1 MNDWI
6 DLPIISAI
14 DYFQGILR
22 YFLNFARTYGSFFGL
37 IGLVWTGIRLVNS
50 RIDLRSAWWDS
61 LSKWFIFLLLI
72 NFYAAGTSLVSSI
85 SNSVGLNAGN
95 GKSTIIKNF
104 TSLKTRIEAEIKV
117 YDKWVN
123 GLTDLVNAE
132 LGIELDYLDPSAYE
146 LDDMSEDAVTYFM
159 NMQNQVDNH
168 KFSSK
173 QQRKEFQ
180 RKIDAYFDTMPDQD
194 NSIWGSQTLEA
205 LNSILIVTSADG
217 SSKQNFTGAYV
228 TDKPELNIWLKN
240 SEGKATNYL
249 SSSAIFRIGVLT
261 SQIIWE
267 KAFMDVTE
275 KVNSDGEIEYKIK
288 KNNKFSPKKIGTYI
302 MTGICCLCIIF
313 AVAFALIQYV
323 MCILEFTIVQGIG
336 AAFIPF
342 YLFDGTKDIPKK
354 LLPVFT
360 GFAIK
365 ILVMVICL
373 MFVINMYLNF
383 AAEQISPT
391 SGSMGFPAFAEC
403 IFICLLSFVLTSNAP
418 KIAMTLLTGQ
428 PQLSMGE
435 LVQAA
440 ATFGAGAMATK
451 NLASTVASPAMAQAK
466 RKAHEWGE
474 QRGAA
479 SSARLKQENAMKTQ
493 FAAEHGI
500 DTSTRSGRKN
510 LENKWDIY
518 RNSSDRKDEID
529 TKLNKVGSAAK
540 EDVKLR
546 QQAEYQKNGG
556 IVGETGRMLA
566 HYGGA
571 LANPK
576 QTLMQGLQYHSPI
589 SNIDVD
595 RIGAEHQLIGDEA
608 KIQGRGPNKEPVKN
622 DVKQDEIKG
631 IGGERQVE

>member
-1 MNDWI
+1 MDWI
-6 DLPIISAI
+6 DLPVISAI
-14 DYFQGILR
+14 DYFQGILT
-22 YFLNFARTYGSFFGL
+22 YFLSFAHKYGWFFGL

-61 LSKWFIFLLLI
+61 LSKWFVFLLLI
-72 NFYAAGTSLVSSI
+72 NFYVVGTNFI
-85 SNSVGLNAGN
+85 SYVTNSVGLSASN

-104 TSLKTRIEAEIKV
+104 ASLKSRIEAEIKI
-117 YDKWVN
+117 YDNWCK
-123 GLTDLVNAE
+123 GLVDLVNT
-132 LGIELDYLDPSAYE
+132 ELDVE
-146 LDDMSEDAVTYFM
+146 LEYIESITNEEDTTNFMTDVTLFTSNY
-159 NMQNQVDNH
+159 

-173 QQRKEFQ
+173 EQKKQFYQKLESYY
-180 RKIDAYFDTMPDQD
+180 DSLPDID

-205 LNSILIVTSADG
+205 LNSVLIVSSADEN
-217 SSKQNFTGAYV
+217 SKSDLTGVYV

-240 SEGKATNYL
+240 SDEELTNYL
-249 SSSAIFRIGVLT
+249 SSSAIFRIGILT

-267 KAFMDVTE
+267 KSLMEITE
-275 KVNSDGEIEYKIK
+275 KENKDGTVEYSVKS
-288 KNNKFSPKKIGTYI
+288 NTKFSIKKIGTYV
-302 MTGICCLCIIF
+302 MAGICCLCIIF

-336 AAFIPF
+336 AVFIPF

-373 MFVINMYLNF
+373 IFVINMYLNF

-451 NLASTVASPAMAQAK
+451 NLASTVASPAMALAK

-493 FAAEHGI
+493 FATEKGI
-500 DTSTRSGRKN
+500 DTTTRAGRKQLSSQWDEYKNSESGSQVRADLNTVGN
-510 LENKWDIY
+510 L
-518 RNSSDRKDEID
+518 
-529 TKLNKVGSAAK
+529 AK

-556 IVGETGRMLA
+556 VIGATGRMLA

-576 QTLMQGLQYHSPI
+576 QTLLQGLQYHTPM

-595 RIGAEHQLIGDEA
+595 RIGAEHQLNKTYDFSDVDS
-608 KIQGRGPNKEPVKN
+608 NKEPVKN

>member
-22 YFLNFARTYGSFFGL
+22 YFLNLACTYGSFFGL

-72 NFYAAGTSLVSSI
+72 NFYAAGTSLISSV
-85 SNSVGLNAGN
+85 SNSVGLSAGN

-117 YDKWVN
+117 YDKWII

-146 LDDMSEDAVTYFM
+146 LDDMSEDAVMYFM
-159 NMQNQVDNH
+159 NMQNQIDNY

-173 QQRKEFQ
+173 QQRKDFQ
-180 RKIDAYFDTMPDQD
+180 KKLDAYFEAMPDKD

-217 SSKQNFTGAYV
+217 SSKQNLTGAYV
-228 TDKPELNIWLKN
+228 TDKPELNIWLKD

-267 KAFMDVTE
+267 KAFMDVSE
-275 KVNSDGEIEYKIK
+275 KVNSDGEIEYKVK
-288 KNNKFSPKKIGTYI
+288 KNNKFSLKKIGTYI
-302 MTGICCLCIIF
+302 MAGICCICIIF
-313 AVAFALIQYV
+313 SVAFALIQYV

-451 NLASTVASPAMAQAK
+451 NLASTVASPAMAQAR

-474 QRGAA
+474 QQGAA
-479 SSARLKQENAMKTQ
+479 SSAKLKRENEMKTD
-493 FAAEHGI
+493 FAQQRGI
-500 DTSTRSGRKN
+500 DTTTRAGRKELN
-510 LENKWDIY
+510 NQWKDHKKSEAGLQVK
-518 RNSSDRKDEID
+518 SDLK
-529 TKLNKVGSAAK
+529 NVGNEAK

-546 QQAEYQKNGG
+546 QQAEHKKNGG

-571 LANPK
+571 LVNPK
-576 QTLMQGLQYHSPI
+576 QTLMQGRQYHTPM
-589 SNIDVD
+589 SNIDID
-595 RIGAEHQLIGDEA
+595 RIGAEHQSHEKLDFSDNIA
-608 KIQGRGPNKEPVKN
+608 NKESSKN

>member
-14 DYFQGILR
+14 DYFQNILG
-22 YFLNFARTYGSFFGL
+22 YFINFARTYGSFFGL

-61 LSKWFIFLLLI
+61 LSKWFVFLLLI
-72 NFYAAGTSLVSSI
+72 NFYAAGTSFISKI
-85 SNSVGLNAGN
+85 SNEIGLHAGK
-95 GKSTIIKNF
+95 GKTTIVNSL
-104 TSLKTRIEAEIKV
+104 TSLKNRIEAETKL
-117 YDKWVN
+117 YDRWVN
-123 GLTDLVNAE
+123 GLTDLIKEE
-132 LGIELDYLDPSAYE
+132 LGISLPYWDETGEDIESYE
-146 LDDMSEDAVTYFM
+146 KDLLEV
-159 NMQNQVDNH
+159 VDLV
-168 KFSSK
+168 KFSSNK
-173 QQRKEFQ
+173 QKKDFDALI
-180 RKIDAYFDTMPDQD
+180 KAYKDTKPDIDG
-194 NSIWGSQTLEA
+194 SIWGQQTLEA
-205 LNSILIVTSADG
+205 LNSVLMVTSADG
-217 SSKQNFTGAYV
+217 SVKTDLTGVYI
-228 TDKPELNIWLKN
+228 TENPELNIWLKD
-240 SEGKATNYL
+240 SEGKATNYF
-249 SSSAIFRIGVLT
+249 SSSAIARIGVLT
-261 SQIIWE
+261 AQIIWE
-267 KAFMDVTE
+267 KTSMDVTQQLD
-275 KVNSDGEIEYKIK
+275 SDGNIEYRIK
-288 KNNKFSPKKIGTYI
+288 KGKFQIKRLPEYI
-302 MTGICCLCIIF
+302 MAGISCACIIF
-313 AVAFALIQYV
+313 SVIFFLLQYV

-373 MFVINMYLNF
+373 MFVINMYLSF

-391 SGSMGFPAFAEC
+391 SGSMGFPAFTEC
-403 IFICLLSFVLTSNAP
+403 LFICMLSFVLTSNAP

-435 LVQAA
+435 FVQAA
-440 ATFGAGAMATK
+440 AAFGAGAMATK
-451 NLASTVASPAMAQAK
+451 NLASTVASPAMALAK

-479 SSARLKQENAMKTQ
+479 SSARVKQENSMKTQ
-493 FAAEHGI
+493 FAEQRGI
-500 DTSTRSGRKN
+500 DTTTRSGRKELKN
-510 LENKWDIY
+510 QWNEYKNSEAGSQV
-518 RNSSDRKDEID
+518 RNDLKS
-529 TKLNKVGSAAK
+529 VGNAAK

-546 QQAEYQKNGG
+546 QQVENKKNGG
-556 IVGETGRMLA
+556 IVGEAGRMLA

-576 QTLMQGLQYHSPI
+576 QTLMQGRQYHTPM
-589 SNIDVD
+589 SNIDID
-595 RIGAEHQLIGDEA
+595 KIGAEHQPNNEYNFLNVDT
-608 KIQGRGPNKEPVKN
+608 NKEPVKN

>member
-22 YFLNFARTYGSFFGL
+22 YFLNLACTYGSFFGL

-72 NFYAAGTSLVSSI
+72 NFYAAGTSLISSV
-85 SNSVGLNAGN
+85 SNSVGLSAGN

-117 YDKWVN
+117 YDKWIT

-132 LGIELDYLDPSAYE
+132 LGIELEYLDPSAYE
-146 LDDMSEDAVTYFM
+146 LDDMSEDAVMYFM
-159 NMQNQVDNH
+159 NMQNQIDNY

-173 QQRKEFQ
+173 QQRKDFQ
-180 RKIDAYFDTMPDQD
+180 KKLDAYFDAMPDKD

-217 SSKQNFTGAYV
+217 SSKQNLTGAYV
-228 TDKPELNIWLKN
+228 TDKPELNIWLKD

-267 KAFMDVTE
+267 KAFMDVSE
-275 KVNSDGEIEYKIK
+275 KVNSDGEIEYKVK

-302 MTGICCLCIIF
+302 MAGICCICIIF
-313 AVAFALIQYV
+313 SVAFALIQYV

-373 MFVINMYLNF
+373 IFVINMYLNF

-451 NLASTVASPAMAQAK
+451 NLASTVASPALAQAK

-479 SSARLKQENAMKTQ
+479 SSAKLKRENEMKTD
-493 FAAEHGI
+493 FAQQRGI
-500 DTSTRSGRKN
+500 DTTTRAGRKELN
-510 LENKWDIY
+510 NQWKDHKKSEAGLQVK
-518 RNSSDRKDEID
+518 SDLK
-529 TKLNKVGSAAK
+529 NVGNEAK

-546 QQAEYQKNGG
+546 QQAEHKKNGG

-571 LANPK
+571 LINPK
-576 QTLMQGLQYHSPI
+576 QTLMQGRQYHTPM
-589 SNIDVD
+589 SNIDID
-595 RIGAEHQLIGDEA
+595 RIGAEHQSHKKLDFSDNTA
-608 KIQGRGPNKEPVKN
+608 NKESSKN